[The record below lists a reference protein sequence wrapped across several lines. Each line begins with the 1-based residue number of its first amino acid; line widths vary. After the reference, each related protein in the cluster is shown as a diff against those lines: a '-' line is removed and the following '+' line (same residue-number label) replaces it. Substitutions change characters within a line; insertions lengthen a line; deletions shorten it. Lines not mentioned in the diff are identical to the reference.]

1 MKNKPCFIIGV
12 LLIGYTGLIN
22 MISSSKIAFSL
33 PIILLGAGF
42 IIYSLKG
49 KQIKSF
55 IDNNTIIKRIYN
67 VSKIG
72 VSAVIIM
79 LLMIEVIILA
89 FPKHNTDNSDYILV
103 LGSGL
108 SNGYEP
114 SLTLANRLDA
124 AITYINYYNNNEKII
139 VSGGQGNDEKIAESE
154 AMKKYLIEHGVDE
167 NRILVENKSSTTYE
181 NFKFS
186 KEIIEKDSNK
196 NLDSLNI
203 KIITTNF
210 HAFRSRILAWKNGY
224 TNVTNYSSPTVWYLA
239 PVNYVRESF
248 AVVKSVLF
256 D

>member
-1 MKNKPCFIIGV
+1 MKNKSCFIMGV
-12 LLIGYTGLIN
+12 LLIGYIGLIN
-22 MISSSKIAFSL
+22 IISFSKIAFSL
-33 PIILLGAGF
+33 PIVLLGAGF

-49 KQIKSF
+49 KQIKNF
-55 IDNNTIIKRIYN
+55 INDNIIVKKIYIIF
-67 VSKIG
+67 KFG

-79 LLMIEVIILA
+79 LLIIEGIILA

-103 LGSGL
+103 LGAGL

-114 SLTLANRLDA
+114 SLILANRLDA
-124 AITYINYYNNNEKII
+124 AITYINDYNNNEKII

-167 NRILVENKSSTTYE
+167 NRILAENKSSTTYE

-224 TNVTNYSSPTVWYLA
+224 INVTNYSSPTVWYLA
-239 PVNYVRESF
+239 PVNYAREAF